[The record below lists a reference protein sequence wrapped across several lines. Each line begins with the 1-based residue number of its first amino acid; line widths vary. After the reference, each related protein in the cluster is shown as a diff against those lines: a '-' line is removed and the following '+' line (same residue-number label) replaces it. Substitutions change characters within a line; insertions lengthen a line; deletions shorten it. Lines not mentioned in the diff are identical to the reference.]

1 MEEQLDLRIRK
12 TYLSLTNTLLEMMEE
27 MPFEDIRVKDLC
39 ERAMLR
45 KSTFY
50 KHFADKYELLNFVV
64 RQTMDG
70 FDEQAAKKGRYE
82 QPAAYYERLLESV
95 FDFVEQNEK
104 LIRSGMKSDSVA
116 LVLNLLAEQVTPT
129 LQKKLEED
137 EKAGYHLPASA
148 QVTAAFFAGAVAE
161 NLKDWILSGRKMPKK
176 ELIGQLSSIINL
188 LYQAANPN

>member
-1 MEEQLDLRIRK
+1 MEQQLDLRIRK
-12 TYLSLTNTLLEMMEE
+12 TYLALTNSLLEMMEE

-64 RQTMDG
+64 CQTIDG
-70 FDEQAAKKGRYE
+70 FDAQAAKKGRYE
-82 QPAAYYERLLESV
+82 QPAAYYERLLASV
-95 FDFVEQNEK
+95 FDFVDQNKK
-104 LIRSGMKSDSVA
+104 LIRNGMKSDSVS
-116 LVLNLLAEQVTPT
+116 LVLNLLAEQVTPN

-148 QVTAAFFAGAVAE
+148 QVTAAFFSGAVAE
-161 NLKDWILSGRKMPKK
+161 NLKNWILNGRKMPKE
-176 ELIGQLSSIINL
+176 ELIEQLCKIINL
-188 LYQAANPN
+188 LYQASNPK